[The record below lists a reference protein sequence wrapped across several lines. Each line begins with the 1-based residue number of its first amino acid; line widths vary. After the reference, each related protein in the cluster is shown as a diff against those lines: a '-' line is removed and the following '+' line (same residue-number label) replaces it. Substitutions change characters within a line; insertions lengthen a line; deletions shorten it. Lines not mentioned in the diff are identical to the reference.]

1 MNCDSTVCNK
11 KIPSAM
17 TIAGSDSGGGAGIQA
32 DLRTFSAMGVFGTS
46 AITAITAQNPQGVYH
61 VESVSPQAIEAQLN
75 AVFQAFDLSAIKTGM
90 LFSCETIE
98 VIADFL
104 KKVKIPVVV
113 DPVMVSTSGSKLLCD
128 DALGMLQTKIFP
140 LAHWLTPNMPEA
152 ELLSGIPIKTEKD
165 CWLALEKIAASCSCS
180 VILKGGHA
188 ESSEYADDY
197 VMTSNGE
204 KYILSAKRIPIKPY
218 ASHGTGCTLSS
229 AMAARI
235 ALGDTTCDVLLT
247 AKNFVL
253 ESLSQSRFAGTP
265 ENQIHVMFPPEQI
278 RHSVTIRKV

>member
-1 MNCDSTVCNK
+1 MKKELSVSNP
-11 KIPSAM
+11 KIPSAL

-46 AITAITAQNPQGVYH
+46 AITAITAQNPLGVYH
-61 VESVSPQAIEAQLN
+61 VESVSPEGIAAQLK

-104 KKVKIPVVV
+104 SQVKIPVVV

-128 DALGMLQTKIFP
+128 DALEMLQQKIFP
-140 LAHWLTPNMPEA
+140 LAHWLTPNIPEA
-152 ELLSGIPIKTEKD
+152 ELLSGMSIQTEED
-165 CWLALEKIAASCSCS
+165 CWTAVSKIAESCSCS

-188 ESSEYADDY
+188 ETFEYANDY
-197 VMTSNGE
+197 VITSSG
-204 KYILSAKRIPIKPY
+204 KKFILSAKRVPIQPY

-229 AMAARI
+229 AMAAQI
-235 ALGDTTCDVLLT
+235 ALDKQPHEILLN
-247 AKNFVL
+247 AKTFVL
-253 ESLSQSRFAGTP
+253 ESLIQSRFAGTAD
-265 ENQIHVMFPPEQI
+265 NQIHVMFPPEKIQ
-278 RHSVTIRKV
+278 STVTIQEV